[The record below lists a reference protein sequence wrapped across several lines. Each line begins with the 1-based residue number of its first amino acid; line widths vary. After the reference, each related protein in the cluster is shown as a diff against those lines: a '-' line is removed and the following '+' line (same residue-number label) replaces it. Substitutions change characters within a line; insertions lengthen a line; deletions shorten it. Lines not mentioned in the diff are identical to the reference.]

1 MMRSIMLRTTTAL
14 LLSSSILVATSA
26 GAAGADATASGK
38 WTVEGQTVEL
48 RFARA
53 FREADPFGKGTN
65 PCVLVS
71 NEAVPDAAV
80 PDDDEGISELLDLM
94 RGGAMRA
101 LQVCFD
107 STGANLR
114 SINDVT
120 TFHPGVSPGRF
131 VLQGYHRFSAKPAAG
146 RIAGKLEGSGETQS
160 GGPWSDAI
168 EISAPMPA
176 E

>member
-1 MMRSIMLRTTTAL
+1 MRISRE
-14 LLSSSILVATSA
+14 LVATAALLTSA
-26 GAAGADATASGK
+26 IAAAVPVAAAGDATATGK
-38 WTVEGQTVEL
+38 WIVDGQTIEL

-53 FREADPFGKGTN
+53 FREPDPFGKGTN

-80 PDDDEGISELLDLM
+80 PVDDEGIGELLDLM
-94 RGGAMRA
+94 RGGATRA

-107 STGANLR
+107 ATGAKLR
-114 SINDVT
+114 NVNDVF

-131 VLQGYHRFSAKPAAG
+131 GLQGYHRFTPKKTEG
-146 RIAGKLEGSGETQS
+146 RIVGRLEGSGETMS
-160 GGPWSDAI
+160 GGAWKDEI
-168 EISAPMPA
+168 EISAPMPR